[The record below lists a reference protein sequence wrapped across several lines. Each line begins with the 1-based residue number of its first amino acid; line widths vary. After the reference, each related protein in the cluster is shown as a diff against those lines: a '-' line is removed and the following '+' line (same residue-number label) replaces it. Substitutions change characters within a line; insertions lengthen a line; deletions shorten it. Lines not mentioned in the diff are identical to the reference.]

1 MPWGLFRAFS
11 LGYRTKANSWIIG
24 VTSYA
29 IQSPLDSSGWFFISR
44 MLQPS
49 TCHLSMPRHSH
60 KNDISFMYWCLP
72 LWCLPLLSGLLG
84 GFTHRQGHQKWVFWE
99 WLAQENL
106 DWSYWTLFSFQVT
119 PGRTVT
125 KGLWVSKAQGYK
137 LHKHSCRK
145 APTWPI
151 ICNCSWTSISIVGTA
166 KPHSVFPPPSGAL
179 LPTPIL
185 EAKDHSS

>member
-1 MPWGLFRAFS
+1 MGDFS
-11 LGYRTKANSWIIG
+11 FQGCCSLAPAISASPGTAIKM
-24 VTSYA
+24 TS
-29 IQSPLDSSGWFFISR
+29 
-44 MLQPS
+44 PS
-49 TCHLSMPRHSH
+49 CT
-60 KNDISFMYWCLP
+60 
-72 LWCLPLLSGLLG
+72 WCLPLLSGLLG

-99 WLAQENL
+99 GLAQENL

-166 KPHSVFPPPSGAL
+166 KPHSVFPPPSGTL